1 MIKKNKGGA
10 MQEIPKY
17 ENLHELLP
25 ELLPVLQESV
35 QCEIL
40 EIGKI
45 DKESEKFQMVHDR
58 FPILDKA
65 VYVIYS
71 KFIKKCEHEYE
82 TFIFLDEKGKSI
94 AHISGR
100 ELTLHGILKPCEE
113 FSISEEYLYNE
124 EE

>member
-1 MIKKNKGGA
+1 

-17 ENLHELLP
+17 DNLHELLP

-35 QCEIL
+35 QSEIL

-45 DKESEKFQMVHDR
+45 DKASEKFRTIHDR
-58 FPILDKA
+58 FPILDEA
-65 VYVIYS
+65 VYVIFS

-82 TFIFLDEKGKSI
+82 TFIFLDEKGHSI